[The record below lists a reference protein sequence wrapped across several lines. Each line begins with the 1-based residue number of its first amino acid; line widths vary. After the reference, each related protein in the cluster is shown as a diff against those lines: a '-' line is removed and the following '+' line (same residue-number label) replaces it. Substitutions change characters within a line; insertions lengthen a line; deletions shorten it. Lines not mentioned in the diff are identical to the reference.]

1 MTLLWVILIAI
12 VIVLDMTTSNI
23 LYSWMSL
30 GFVAALV
37 VQSFGFGSSAQI
49 MTACIVGALSF
60 IVGSYISNKYIKTTI
75 DPSPILIDK
84 IIGTTHTANKII
96 GEETQYKINGIYWT
110 LKNEGPDLEIGEK
123 FRIVGIKSNKLYITK
138 ERD

>member
-1 MTLLWVILIAI
+1 MTLLWVILIALV
-12 VIVLDMTTSNI
+12 VILDMTTSNI

-30 GFVAALV
+30 GFVAALLME
-37 VQSFGFGSSAQI
+37 SLGYGSSTQI
-49 MTACIVGALSF
+49 LVACIVGVLAFIIGSF
-60 IVGSYISNKYIKTTI
+60 ISRKYIKTSI
-75 DPSPILIDK
+75 DPSPILVDK
-84 IIGTTHTANKII
+84 IIGTTHTAYKNI

-123 FRIVGIKSNKLYITK
+123 FRILGIKSNKLYISK